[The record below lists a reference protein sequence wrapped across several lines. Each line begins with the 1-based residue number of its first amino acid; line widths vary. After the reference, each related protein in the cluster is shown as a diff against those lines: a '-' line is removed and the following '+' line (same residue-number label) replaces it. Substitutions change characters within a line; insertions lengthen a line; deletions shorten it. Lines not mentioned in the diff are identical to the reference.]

1 MKTICIVQARM
12 NSKRLPNKMMLQL
25 RGVPI
30 IGWVNQRLRR
40 SKRID
45 KLIFAIPNTNS
56 DDVLASYLEAQNS
69 LVFRGDE
76 NDVLK
81 RFYDVCIANPTDAV
95 IRVCADNPFVDPC
108 EVDYLVDFFR
118 IGKYDYAYNHIPVN
132 NSYPDGLGAEIVT
145 FSVLKKLH
153 SLATLSNHREHIFNY
168 IWDNPNAFKIATCN
182 PLDKSIASPHLK
194 LDVDT
199 LEDFNKM
206 NMLRLTPSS
215 SAFEVVQA
223 ALRNNETTFSN

>member
-1 MKTICIVQARM
+1 M

-25 RGVPI
+25 RGIPI

-56 DDVLASYLEAQNS
+56 DDVLASYLETENS

-95 IRVCADNPFVDPC
+95 I
-108 EVDYLVDFFR
+108 
-118 IGKYDYAYNHIPVN
+118 G
-132 NSYPDGLGAEIVT
+132 
-145 FSVLKKLH
+145 SV
-153 SLATLSNHREHIFNY
+153 
-168 IWDNPNAFKIATCN
+168 
-182 PLDKSIASPHLK
+182 
-194 LDVDT
+194 
-199 LEDFNKM
+199 
-206 NMLRLTPSS
+206 
-215 SAFEVVQA
+215 
-223 ALRNNETTFSN
+223 